1 MGLFDFWRNNDT
13 PLNNDVN
20 ANTERSLPEI
30 KEELFTEKE
39 IPKQN
44 SMETNQSSA
53 TQNDINVLYEF
64 LERNLEQQGY
74 EDALLNPDSSH
85 MNQNIENI
93 KIQLEIIIS
102 KVKTYYSN
110 YVRTINFHIES
121 RKRNGM
127 VDTVDELISQK
138 DNAEEEIK
146 TVLQVE
152 TDSKSNTGLS
162 QNLIMSYTKGFR
174 NGLASISYNTV
185 LKNR

>member
-1 MGLFDFWRNNDT
+1 MGILDFWKNKNNPST
-13 PLNNDVN
+13 EQNTVN
-20 ANTERSLPEI
+20 QTVPEI
-30 KEELFTEKE
+30 KEEVFTEKDL
-39 IPKQN
+39 PKTIT
-44 SMETNQSSA
+44 MEPNISNTP
-53 TQNDINVLYEF
+53 QNDIYVLYQF

-85 MNQNIENI
+85 MNQNIESI
-93 KIQLEIIIS
+93 KIQLEITIS
-102 KVKTYYSN
+102 KVKTYYAN
-110 YVRTINFHIES
+110 YIRTIDFHIES

-138 DNAEEEIK
+138 ENAEEEIK
-146 TVLQVE
+146 TILKVE
-152 TDSKSNTGLS
+152 SDSKSNTGLS